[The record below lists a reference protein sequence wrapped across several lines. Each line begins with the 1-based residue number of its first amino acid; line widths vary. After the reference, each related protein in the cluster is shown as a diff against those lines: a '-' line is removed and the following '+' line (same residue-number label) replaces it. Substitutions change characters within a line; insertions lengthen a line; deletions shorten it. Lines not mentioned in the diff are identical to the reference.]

1 MCRQYAP
8 VDFMAKCKFLISGML
23 VCCLKCIFLIICFTG
38 RELINKKKNR
48 LNTNAGKWKRKKG
61 RKRKLNKEQKKE
73 MLTQNARKII

>member
-8 VDFMAKCKFLISGML
+8 VDFMAKCKFLIFGML

-38 RELINKKKNR
+38 RELINKKK
-48 LNTNAGKWKRKKG
+48 NTNAGKWKRKKG